1 MKKDKSLK
9 KQIRE
14 HSLIEKFVRKKKN
27 NKHRYITRSI
37 LKKKIKYASI
47 FINSELV
54 RDDGLV
60 KLREGSFAKVFSVDA
75 IDLSLTSNIQKS
87 NFFNQLKYLYQI
99 KDLNLRIYKLDDKI
113 DLNANKDY
121 YKGLMEEFS
130 DDTSK
135 LEFLKERYERL
146 ESLEEKNLTTTSRYY
161 FVLVSDNDKTLEHM
175 ANEIKMQCYNMTP
188 KLMIEPI
195 TNKLEI
201 YQFLVNL
208 YVSSANIEQLL
219 WSDLMEL
226 IAPFYVHENIGY
238 IKLDEEEIQV
248 VTIKRLP
255 PFIDELFFEDL
266 FNVPNTSNTK

>member
-1 MKKDKSLK
+1 M
-9 KQIRE
+9 IRHIIPPNSF
-14 HSLIEKFVRKKKN
+14 HS
-27 NKHRYITRSI
+27 
-37 LKKKIKYASI
+37 

-219 WSDLMEL
+219 WSDLIEL

-238 IKLDEEEIQV
+238 IVYNPIFQH
-248 VTIKRLP
+248 I
-255 PFIDELFFEDL
+255 I
-266 FNVPNTSNTK
+266 NSNSKE